1 MASDV
6 SCFSA
11 ELSLKR
17 HLAGNFVRFKSQ
29 GYTTERSR
37 KLLYAQSDERYFVS
51 CQLSAVSCQVSG
63 VTQSDH
69 RFQLVQGDVCVSAK
83 HLTPP

>member
-1 MASDV
+1 MAADV

-29 GYTTERSR
+29 GHTIERSR
-37 KLLYAQSDERYFVS
+37 KLFYAQSDERYLVS
-51 CQLSAVSCQVSG
+51 YQVSG

-69 RFQLVQGDVCVSAK
+69 RFQLGQGDVCVSAK